1 MGPATNGTPTWAG
14 GYPSATE
21 AEGFRVAE
29 YDRLIGVYPS
39 LGYDI
44 HVLSKVSVA
53 ERADFGLSPPND
65 PPACPAWV
73 GSNWSVSPCSANR
86 AQCFELE
93 PAAGSPLHG
102 ETRRRSALRISCSI
116 TCWRIKLS

>member
-21 AEGFRVAE
+21 GEGFRVAE

-65 PPACPAWV
+65 PPGLSNMGV
-73 GSNWSVSPCSANR
+73 GSNWPDVPSEKELVSASR
-86 AQCFELE
+86 
-93 PAAGSPLHG
+93 
-102 ETRRRSALRISCSI
+102 
-116 TCWRIKLS
+116 

>member
-21 AEGFRVAE
+21 AVGFRVAE
-29 YDRLIGVYPS
+29 YDRRIGVYPS

-53 ERADFGLSPPND
+53 ERADFGLSPPMT
-65 PPACPAWV
+65 PGPVQHGWGRIGPV
-73 GSNWSVSPCSANR
+73 FLFGKR
-86 AQCFELE
+86 RQCFALE
-93 PAAGSPLHG
+93 PAADVASS
-102 ETRRRSALRISCSI
+102 RRNSAS
-116 TCWRIKLS
+116 

>member
-65 PPACPAWV
+65 PPGLSSMGVGRVGLCPPVDPPAL
-73 GSNWSVSPCSANR
+73 SA
-86 AQCFELE
+86 
-93 PAAGSPLHG
+93 S
-102 ETRRRSALRISCSI
+102 S
-116 TCWRIKLS
+116 

>member
-65 PPACPAWV
+65 PPACPAWGWV
-73 GSNWSVSPCSANR
+73 ELVFAPQSTHPRSVLRARADCGVPSSRRNSA
-86 AQCFELE
+86 
-93 PAAGSPLHG
+93 S
-102 ETRRRSALRISCSI
+102 
-116 TCWRIKLS
+116 

>member
-1 MGPATNGTPTWAG
+1 MGPPTWAG

-29 YDRLIGVYPS
+29 YDRRIGVYPS

-65 PPACPAWV
+65 PRACPTTKWIVSRSLKSV
-73 GSNWSVSPCSANR
+73 GPNATLVEDDIEAVIR
-86 AQCFELE
+86 GLKAQLV
-93 PAAGSPLHG
+93 G
-102 ETRRRSALRISCSI
+102 EI
-116 TCWRIKLS
+116 